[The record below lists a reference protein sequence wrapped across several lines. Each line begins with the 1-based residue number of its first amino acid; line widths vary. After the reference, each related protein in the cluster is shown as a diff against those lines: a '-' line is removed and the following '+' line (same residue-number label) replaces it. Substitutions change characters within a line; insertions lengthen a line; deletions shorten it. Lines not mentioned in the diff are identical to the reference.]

1 MVKRKAAKKSAKTAT
16 AAKSSNICKVC
27 GGNCHEKHAHLPGY
41 LLIAFGL
48 LLFPVNFGLIPGVEW
63 AKAWPLVL
71 VLFGFVYLSKVSICR
86 IMANKK

>member
-1 MVKRKAAKKSAKTAT
+1 MVKRKAAKKSAKAT
-16 AAKSSNICKVC
+16 SYSNACSTC
-27 GGNCHEKHAHLPGY
+27 GGNCHDKHAHLPGY

-48 LLFPVNFGLIPGVEW
+48 LLFPINFDLIPGVEW

-71 VLFGFVYLSKVSICR
+71 VLFGFVYISKVTICR

>member
-1 MVKRKAAKKSAKTAT
+1 MVKRRAAKKSAKTKT
-16 AAKSSNICKVC
+16 YSDTCKVC

-48 LLFPVNFGLIPGVEW
+48 LLFPINFDLIPGVEW

-71 VLFGFVYLSKVSICR
+71 VLFGFVYISKVTICR